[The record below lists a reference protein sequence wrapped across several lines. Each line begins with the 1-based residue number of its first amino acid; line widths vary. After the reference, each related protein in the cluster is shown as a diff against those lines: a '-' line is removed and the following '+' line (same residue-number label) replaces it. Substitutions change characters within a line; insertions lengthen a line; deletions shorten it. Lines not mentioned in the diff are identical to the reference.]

1 MIMQIFRFA
10 GVGVSALIVHWCV
23 VLILVPLGLAPLW
36 ANVVG
41 FMVAF
46 NVSYFGHRHFTFQ
59 AAGVSHR
66 QTFVRFAGV
75 ALASFLV
82 NEAMYA
88 ALLTFTSLSYD
99 IALLIVLG
107 VVAVMTFVLSRL
119 WAFAS

>member
-41 FMVAF
+41 FLVAF
-46 NVSYFGHRHFTFQ
+46 NVSYFGHRYFTFK
-59 AAGVSHR
+59 AVSVSHR
-66 QTFVRFAGV
+66 QTFMRFAGV